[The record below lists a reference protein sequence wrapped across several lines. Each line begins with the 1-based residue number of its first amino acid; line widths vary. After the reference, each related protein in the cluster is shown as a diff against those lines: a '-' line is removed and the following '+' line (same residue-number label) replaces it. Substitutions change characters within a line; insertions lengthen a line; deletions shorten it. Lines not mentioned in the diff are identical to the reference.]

1 MLRYGELLQ
10 EMNFKELIDQMN
22 FKELLDLAKKACQF
36 FVGEDFWMPSQK
48 KNGGG
53 GVFHK
58 PL

>member
-22 FKELLDLAKKACQF
+22 FKELLDLAKKACHF
-36 FVGEDFWMPSQK
+36 FCWGRFLDTFPD